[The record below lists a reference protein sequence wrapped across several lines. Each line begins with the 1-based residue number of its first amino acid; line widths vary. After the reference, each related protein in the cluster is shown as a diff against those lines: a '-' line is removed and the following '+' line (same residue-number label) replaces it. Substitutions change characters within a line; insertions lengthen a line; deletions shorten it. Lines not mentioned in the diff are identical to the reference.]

1 MVKLLFCLICALAI
15 ATATL
20 QMRQQQLELK
30 HQAAARQIKIER
42 LQAKLWN
49 QQLQIASST
58 APNMIA
64 RSIGED
70 MDLVP
75 YADLPAEAAD
85 WLHFT
90 GQTDRRFGAGAD

>member
-1 MVKLLFCLICALAI
+1 MVKLLFCLMCALAI

-30 HQAAARQIKIER
+30 HQAAAQQAKIER

-58 APNMIA
+58 APNMIVKTV
-64 RSIGED
+64 GED
-70 MDLVP
+70 LDLVP
-75 YADLPAEAAD
+75 YADLPADAAD
-85 WLHFT
+85 WLRFT
-90 GQTDRRFGAGAD
+90 GHTDSRFNARPD